1 MAALNDAGEGP
12 RSQPSGIV
20 YQTCSQGEFLATH
33 LLLTN
38 PEQVV
43 CLPCPAGA
51 FCQGLPSP
59 NVTASSGFW
68 RVPWSV
74 HGLLFEPCPES
85 SVCRG
90 IDLDSTDSEQR
101 SSNASATFM
110 RRLLQGDSVTEPALR
125 HDAGGYQRQLLQQAA
140 ELAEL
145 VQARQYLAKYQGRP
159 GNYTESGLV
168 RTVLLDAENHTS
180 VEVAGRIRQE
190 LQLAMQPG
198 SSQGLTSDTVLNNLV
213 VEEGCIE
220 GHTGVLCTE
229 CQLGWARSGT
239 YLCRQCASREF
250 IIVLACVVA
259 VVILAAI
266 GIVIRGTLTSGK
278 SSQNKVEIMV
288 VKIAFSHLQ
297 TVALA
302 ASFELAWPDS
312 IVRYFDFVD
321 TASSVSPNIVSI
333 DCLIPQS
340 GGEDGQ
346 RTFFLTSS
354 AVLLA
359 PFVLV
364 LLISCF
370 WVGRYAF
377 INMCTADATKTVA
390 EASVNMTAASRLQ
403 RDAIDLQHVTV
414 ESNPLHAAIK
424 SRKDRR
430 KVRPPPKRPSRV
442 RTDES
447 RPEGAISME
456 TVMQL
461 ASETAERLAQG
472 RWQGDRQGSNS

>member
-1 MAALNDAGEGP
+1 M
-12 RSQPSGIV
+12 Q
-20 YQTCSQGEFLATH
+20 
-33 LLLTN
+33 
-38 PEQVV
+38 
-43 CLPCPAGA
+43 
-51 FCQGLPSP
+51 
-59 NVTASSGFW
+59 
-68 RVPWSV
+68 
-74 HGLLFEPCPES
+74 
-85 SVCRG
+85 
-90 IDLDSTDSEQR
+90 
-101 SSNASATFM
+101 
-110 RRLLQGDSVTEPALR
+110 
-125 HDAGGYQRQLLQQAA
+125 HDAGRFQRQLQEVA

-145 VQARQYLAKYQGRP
+145 VQARQYLARYQGRP

-168 RTVLLDAENHTS
+168 HTVLLDAENHTS
-180 VEVAGRIRQE
+180 TEVAGRIRQE

-198 SSQGLTSDTVLNNLV
+198 ASQGLTSNAVLNNLL

-229 CQLGWARSGT
+229 CQRGWARSGT

-259 VVILAAI
+259 IVILAAI
-266 GIVIRGTLTSGK
+266 GIVIRGTLTSGRA
-278 SSQNKVEIMV
+278 SQNKVEIMV

-340 GGEDGQ
+340 RGEDGQ

-414 ESNPLHAAIK
+414 ESNPLHAAAK
-424 SRKDRR
+424 SRGDRR
-430 KVRPPPKRPSRV
+430 KVRPPPKRRSRV
-442 RTDES
+442 RSEES
-447 RPEGAISME
+447 RSGGAISME

-472 RWQGDRQGSNS
+472 RWQGGSQGTNP